1 MGMTLMASES
11 DTQASARPKEG
22 GALAVSFLQFFCILA
37 AYYVIRPVRD
47 QFSAAVGSANLLYFW
62 SATLVVMLLLT
73 PVFGA
78 LVARWRRERFIPVIY
93 GFFVLC
99 LLGFMP
105 LFSDQTTFDPRLF
118 GTVFYVWV
126 SVFNLFVVSV
136 FWSFMADLFDAGQ
149 AKRLFPVI
157 ALGGTAGA
165 IAGPL
170 ATGLLVERIG
180 IAPLLAVSA
189 LLLLAAIGC
198 TSWLSMWS
206 KRQGSVATARQSEAI
221 GGSWLAGMRQVFA
234 APFLRKMALLMLL
247 GDAVGTVAYALVADY
262 VQQATPDR
270 DARTALYAHLDLI
283 TNTLQVL
290 LQLLVTRWLLQ
301 RRGTGATL
309 ALASAVNVVVL
320 MVAALAGGPAI
331 LAVLV
336 LTRGMAYGVLKPA
349 QDALYTRVSR
359 EDRYKGKNF
368 IETAVWR
375 FGDVGV
381 ALLMRALVALGIGMS
396 GLTLVSAGA
405 AGLAGLFG
413 WRAAR
418 MVEPSVIPEPRAGAE
433 PP

>member
-1 MGMTLMASES
+1 MGMAMTTPASGAQGFL
-11 DTQASARPKEG
+11 QAGRAGVQPGEG
-22 GALAVSFLQFFCILA
+22 AALAAAFLQFFCILA

-62 SATLVVMLLLT
+62 TATLVVMLLLT

-78 LVARWRRERFIPVIY
+78 LVARWRREQFIPAIY
-93 GFFVLC
+93 GFFVFC

-105 LFSDQTTFDPRLF
+105 LFAGQAAFDPRVF
-118 GTVFYVWV
+118 GAVFYVWV

-136 FWSFMADLFDAGQ
+136 FWSFMADLFDSGQ
-149 AKRLFPVI
+149 AKRLFPMI
-157 ALGGTAGA
+157 ALGGTTGA

-189 LLLLAAIGC
+189 ALLAIAIGC
-198 TSWLSMWS
+198 TLWLSAW
-206 KRQGSVATARQSEAI
+206 ARKSASAAAASQDEAI
-221 GGSWLAGMRQVFA
+221 GGDWLAGARQVLA
-234 APFLRKMALLMLL
+234 GPFLRKMALLMLL

-270 DARTALYAHLDLI
+270 DARTALYAHLDLA
-283 TNTLQVL
+283 TNTLQVV
-290 LQLLVTRWLLQ
+290 LQVFVTRWLLQ

-309 ALASAVNVVVL
+309 VVASAVNVVVL
-320 MVAALAGGPAI
+320 LVAALVGGPAI

-336 LTRGMAYGVLKPA
+336 LTRGMAYGVVKPA

-359 EDRYKGKNF
+359 EVRYKGKNF

-375 FGDVGV
+375 LGDVSV
-381 ALLMRALVALGIGMS
+381 ALLMKGSAALGIGMA
-396 GLTLVSAGA
+396 GLALASAGA
-405 AGLAGLFG
+405 AGLAGLLG

-418 MVEPSVIPEPRAGAE
+418 MVEPSAIPEP
-433 PP
+433 

>member
-1 MGMTLMASES
+1 MRPTTEMQQPRPARSAGV
-11 DTQASARPKEG
+11 QAGEG
-22 GALAVSFLQFFCILA
+22 AALAVSFLQFFCLLA

-47 QFSAAVGSANLLYFW
+47 QFSAAVGSGNLLIYW
-62 SATLVVMLLLT
+62 TATLVVMLLLT

-78 LVARWRRERFIPVIY
+78 LVARWRREQFIPAIY

-105 LFSDQTTFDPRLF
+105 LFSGRSALDPRLF

-149 AKRLFPVI
+149 AKRLFPMI

-180 IAPLLAVSA
+180 IEPLLAVSVI
-189 LLLLAAIGC
+189 LLTIAIAC
-198 TSWLSMWS
+198 TFWLSDWARKS
-206 KRQGSVATARQSEAI
+206 GSAAAASQSEAI
-221 GGSWLAGMRQVFA
+221 GGSWLAGAKQVIA
-234 APFLRKMALLMLL
+234 TPFLRKMALLMLL

-262 VQQATPDR
+262 VQQAAPDR
-270 DARTALYAHLDLI
+270 DARTALYANLDLV
-283 TNTLQVL
+283 TNVMQIL
-290 LQLLVTRWLLQ
+290 LQLFATRWLLL
-301 RRGTGATL
+301 RKGTGATL
-309 ALASAVNVVVL
+309 VFASAINVAVL
-320 MVAALAGGPAI
+320 VAAALVGGPAI

-336 LTRGMAYGVLKPA
+336 LTRSMAYGVVKPA
-349 QDALYTRVSR
+349 QDALYTHASR
-359 EDRYKGKNF
+359 EHRYKGKNF

-375 FGDVGV
+375 FGDVSV
-381 ALLMRALVALGIGMS
+381 ALLMKVFAAVGIGMA
-396 GLTLVSAGA
+396 GLTLMSAGA

-413 WRAAR
+413 WRAAK
-418 MVEPSVIPEPRAGAE
+418 MVEPSAIPEP
-433 PP
+433 

>member
-1 MGMTLMASES
+1 MTPMVS
-11 DTQASARPKEG
+11 DSNTRVLASANEG
-22 GALAVSFLQFFCILA
+22 GALAVCFLQFFCILA

-62 SATLVVMLLLT
+62 TATLVVMLLLT
-73 PVFGA
+73 PVFGV
-78 LVARWRRERFIPVIY
+78 LVARWRREQFIPAIY
-93 GFFVLC
+93 GFFVFC

-105 LFSDQTTFDPRLF
+105 LFSSRTTLDPRLF

-136 FWSFMADLFDAGQ
+136 FWSFMADLFDGSQ

-165 IAGPL
+165 IVGPL

-189 LLLLAAIGC
+189 MLLLIAIGC
-198 TSWLSMWS
+198 TSWLSTWS
-206 KRQGSVATARQSEAI
+206 KRQGSVAAARQSEAI

-247 GDAVGTVAYALVADY
+247 GDAVGTIAYALVADY

-283 TNTLQVL
+283 TNTLQIL
-290 LQLLVTRWLLQ
+290 LQLFVTRWLLQ

-309 ALASAVNVVVL
+309 VVASAVNVVVL
-320 MVAALAGGPAI
+320 VVAALVGGPAI

-336 LTRGMAYGVLKPA
+336 LTRGMAYGVVKPA

-375 FGDVGV
+375 FGDVSV
-381 ALLMRALVALGIGMS
+381 AVLMKAFLALGIGMA
-396 GLTLVSAGA
+396 GLTLASAGA

-413 WRAAR
+413 WRAAK
-418 MVEPSVIPEPRAGAE
+418 MVEPSVIPEPQAGRGSS
-433 PP
+433 